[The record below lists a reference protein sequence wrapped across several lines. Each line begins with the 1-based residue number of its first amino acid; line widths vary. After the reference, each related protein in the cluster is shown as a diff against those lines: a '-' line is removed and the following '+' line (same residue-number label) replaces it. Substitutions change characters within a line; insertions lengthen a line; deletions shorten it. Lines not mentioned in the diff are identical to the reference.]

1 MMRARTNQ
9 EETKRVN
16 LRLRPSQIEAAK
28 EIAKKKDIP
37 YQTLIR
43 SWIAEG
49 IWRENEKKLRK

>member
-16 LRLRPSQIEAAK
+16 LRLRSSQIEAAK
-28 EIAKKKDIP
+28 EIAARKDIP

-43 SWIAEG
+43 SWLAEG
-49 IWRENEKKLRK
+49 IRRENDKS